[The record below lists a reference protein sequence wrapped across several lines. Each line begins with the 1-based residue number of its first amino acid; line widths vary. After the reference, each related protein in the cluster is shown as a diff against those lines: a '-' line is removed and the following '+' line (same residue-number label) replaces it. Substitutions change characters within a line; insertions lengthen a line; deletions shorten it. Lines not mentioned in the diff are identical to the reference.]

1 METFIRNFAIIAHID
16 HGKSTL
22 ADRFLEITNTVALS
36 KMNAQFLDKMFLEQ
50 EKGITI
56 KMHPCQMKYTYEH
69 NEYTLNLIDTP
80 GHVDFVYEVSRSLA
94 AIEGAILLVDATQGI
109 QAQTL
114 GNLYL
119 AQKHNLTII
128 PVLNKIDLK
137 PQDVD
142 ILKKE
147 IQDIT
152 KISAQNILSISA
164 KTGQGTEDLL
174 KQIIKTIP
182 APIQDDNKPLRALI
196 FDSRYDSFKGVLA
209 YVRVFDGTIHKND
222 DLYLIAQK
230 LKAKTIDI
238 GIFKP
243 DLESKQELKSGE
255 IGWIATGLKDPTL
268 VKVGDTI
275 THWHQVQDNAVEIMP
290 LPGYEEPQPMVF
302 AGFYPDTNDDFENL
316 QKALAQLKLNDAA
329 LFYEPESNE
338 ALGRGFRLGFLGILH
353 YEIISLRLER
363 EFNLNIITTT
373 PTVPYKVTFT
383 DNKVAII
390 KNPAD
395 FPSSSQIKFV
405 EEPYIQLEILTPSKY
420 LNNII
425 SLLATFR
432 SEQVD
437 LQTLSQDLLLINYK
451 LPLSELLL
459 DLYDKLKSSSQGF
472 ASMNYK
478 IIGYEKTDVCKLDVL
493 LHHEKF
499 ESLSFITPNVNL
511 YAKARKYAE
520 TLKNYLPRQIFPLE
534 IQVAKEGDII
544 ARETLPAFKKDVTGY
559 LYGGDRTRKMKLW
572 KKQQKGKKKL
582 AEKGKIELNPSIY
595 RKIFLNKE

>member
-255 IGWIATGLKDPTL
+255 IG
-268 VKVGDTI
+268 
-275 THWHQVQDNAVEIMP
+275 
-290 LPGYEEPQPMVF
+290 
-302 AGFYPDTNDDFENL
+302 
-316 QKALAQLKLNDAA
+316 
-329 LFYEPESNE
+329 
-338 ALGRGFRLGFLGILH
+338 
-353 YEIISLRLER
+353 
-363 EFNLNIITTT
+363 
-373 PTVPYKVTFT
+373 
-383 DNKVAII
+383 
-390 KNPAD
+390 
-395 FPSSSQIKFV
+395 
-405 EEPYIQLEILTPSKY
+405 
-420 LNNII
+420 
-425 SLLATFR
+425 
-432 SEQVD
+432 
-437 LQTLSQDLLLINYK
+437 
-451 LPLSELLL
+451 
-459 DLYDKLKSSSQGF
+459 
-472 ASMNYK
+472 
-478 IIGYEKTDVCKLDVL
+478 
-493 LHHEKF
+493 
-499 ESLSFITPNVNL
+499 
-511 YAKARKYAE
+511 
-520 TLKNYLPRQIFPLE
+520 
-534 IQVAKEGDII
+534 
-544 ARETLPAFKKDVTGY
+544 
-559 LYGGDRTRKMKLW
+559 
-572 KKQQKGKKKL
+572 
-582 AEKGKIELNPSIY
+582 
-595 RKIFLNKE
+595 